1 MLTLPQRTL
10 IYSTNSVLFKV
21 EGKTSGIFQREK
33 TGEKIKL
40 RTGKSSCFLSREKEV
55 RKLEAT
61 QKSWGN
67 STLNFASFMTFCTV
81 SA

>member
-61 QKSWGN
+61 QQEGS
-67 STLNFASFMTFCTV
+67 SIMTIYHYMIIIVLT
-81 SA
+81 SN